1 RSPNSSSPILHP
13 EDALRR
19 RNHVLHRMFEENPLK
34 EADIKSIASKQQL
47 AQYHSIPLVLGTY
60 KEEAPRVGA
69 YFSEEIRQHIEHS
82 DRFGVE
88 NLYQRGLKVY
98 STLDLT
104 MQQAAE
110 VSLQRGLR
118 AWDRRRGFRKP
129 ARNLV
134 AEGIDPAT
142 YKDPSWSNEPYAL
155 DKLYTAVVMDVDK
168 NGVTARVNRDQ
179 LSLPP
184 AAFKW
189 TQHPTME
196 GQLRRG

>member
-69 YFSEEIRQHIEHS
+69 YFSEEIRQHIEH
-82 DRFGVE
+82 DERFGVE

-98 STLDLT
+98 STLDLS

-118 AWDRRRGFRKP
+118 AWDRRRGYRKP

-134 AEGIDPAT
+134 AEGIDPFT
-142 YKDPSWSNEPYAL
+142 WRDPNWTNEAYAP
-155 DKLYTAVVMDVDK
+155 DKLYPAVVLTVDK
-168 NGVTARVNRDQ
+168 NGVGTRVARDQ
-179 LSLPP
+179 ITLTP
-184 AAFKW
+184 AGFAW
-189 TQHPTME
+189 
-196 GQLRRG
+196 